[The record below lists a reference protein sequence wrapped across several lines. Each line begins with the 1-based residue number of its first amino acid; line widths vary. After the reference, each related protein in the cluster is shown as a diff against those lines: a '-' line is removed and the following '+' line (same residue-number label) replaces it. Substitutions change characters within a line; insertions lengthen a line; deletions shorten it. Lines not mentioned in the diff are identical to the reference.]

1 MKTLSVKQV
10 AEYLGIN
17 PRTVLKRLS
26 NGQLKGTRRTN
37 KFGVEEW
44 WVYPN
49 KEIRQALESSGQ
61 TDLLSGE
68 DVISDAEV
76 VDSYTENF
84 SPEEA
89 ENNESFDASPQDVR
103 STTQSAADEL
113 WNNIIGKFVTELKE
127 RDQLIGEMRVE
138 MAEKDRQL
146 RLLPDL
152 QKQAEK
158 ERQEAEMKSLEA
170 EALKKQISA
179 LQDEV
184 EQRIPREVEKQLQDE
199 KAAKESEL
207 ANIKTELERE
217 RQLKQEEIKMLEE
230 RLASVDEYKKL
241 AQEAQARLD
250 ELQRK
255 IEERN
260 AAQEAEKTAAL
271 EELKRLQEE
280 KRSES
285 TAIREELAA
294 LSKKLEKSEGSW
306 WKKLFNWG
314 MGQGET

>member
-61 TDLLSGE
+61 TDLLSGD

-76 VDSYTENF
+76 IESYSDGFE
-84 SPEEA
+84 PEDRH
-89 ENNESFDASPQDVR
+89 NDESFDASPNDLR
-103 STTQSAADEL
+103 STSKTAADEL
-113 WNNIIGKFVTELKE
+113 WNNIIGKFLTELKE

-158 ERQEAEMKSLEA
+158 ERQEAELKSLEA

-207 ANIKTELERE
+207 ASIKTELERE

-230 RLASVDEYKKL
+230 RLASIDEYKKI
-241 AQEAQARLD
+241 AQDAQTRLD
-250 ELQRK
+250 ELQKK
-255 IEERN
+255 IEEHN
-260 AAQEAEKTAAL
+260 ASQEAEKTAAL

-280 KRSES
+280 KLSES
-285 TAIREELAA
+285 AAIREEVAA
-294 LSKKLEKSEGSW
+294 LTRKLEKSESSW
-306 WKKLFNWG
+306 WRKLLRWG
-314 MGQGET
+314 MGSESE